1 MHIPVLLNEVI
12 DGLNIQPQQWYLDGT
27 FGRGGHTR
35 EILARGG
42 KVVACDLDP
51 DAIAAA
57 QETFADEI
65 AQGHLVILHT
75 NFAQIDDAL
84 KAQGW
89 QPPMFAG
96 ALFDLGVSSNQ
107 IDESERGFSFQGSQP
122 LDMRMDPQLGVT
134 AADLVNA
141 LPEKHLKN
149 LLWEYAQETQASQ
162 IARAV
167 AEERTKQPFRTTD
180 QLVKVISKV
189 KGPKRGHLHPATKTF
204 MALRMAVNL
213 ELDNLQALLH
223 TILPWLQPQARL
235 VFISFHEGE
244 DRLVKHTFLSWED
257 KGHVSQI
264 TKKPIMPSDEEL
276 QHNPRSRSARLRIV
290 EKGTTENSV

>member
-1 MHIPVLLNEVI
+1 MHVPVLLNETI
-12 DGLNIQPQQWYLDGT
+12 DNLAIQPDQWYLDGT

-35 EILARGG
+35 EILRQGG

-51 DAIAAA
+51 EAIGAARS
-57 QETFADEI
+57 TFAGEI
-65 AQGHLVILHT
+65 AEGRLHICHT
-75 NFAQIDDAL
+75 NFAQIDTAL
-84 KAQGW
+84 PAIDFRPDTFQ
-89 QPPMFAG
+89 G

-134 AADLVNA
+134 AADLLNA

-167 AEERTKQPFRTTD
+167 VQARAKAPLRTTD
-180 QLVKVISKV
+180 QLVKVVGQV
-189 KGPKRGHLHPATKTF
+189 KGAKRGHLHPATKTF

-213 ELDNLQALLH
+213 ELDNLQQLLS
-223 TILPWLQPQARL
+223 TILPWLQPGGRL
-235 VFISFHEGE
+235 AMISFHEGE
-244 DRLVKHTFLSWED
+244 DRLVKQTFHQWEED
-257 KGHVSQI
+257 GRVSQI
-264 TKKPIMPSDEEL
+264 TKKPIMPAEAEM
-276 QHNPRSRSARLRIV
+276 QKNPRSRSARLRV
-290 EKGTTENSV
+290 CQKN